1 MGRKINSILT
11 HQYTLA
17 LVYCAEIHAG
27 QRRKG
32 NATPYLAHLL
42 SVSAL
47 VLEDGGDETE
57 AIAALLHDSLEDQPD
72 RTSREEIRQR
82 FGEGAAQ
89 LVVACTDTPV
99 DYHGGPKPPWRE
111 RKEKYL
117 QHIRDGAG
125 GAQRIVLA
133 DKLHNLRT
141 MLADYRRVGE
151 DLWPVFNAGKADQL
165 WLYQTLVAAFAQA
178 GVTPRI
184 AEEVWPRANG
194 VGLVRAGLGATFMC
208 PSEAR
213 LLPPEVAFR
222 PLQGPAPE
230 SRLVV
235 GWKQPPDPPPVL
247 AAFLSVAPPPA

>member
-165 WLYQTLVAAFAQA
+165 WLYQSLVAAFAQA
-178 GVTPRI
+178 GAQGSLYDEFTRAV
-184 AEEVWPRANG
+184 AE
-194 VGLVRAGLGATFMC
+194 LVHLTSTHDFF
-208 PSEAR
+208 S
-213 LLPPEVAFR
+213 
-222 PLQGPAPE
+222 
-230 SRLVV
+230 
-235 GWKQPPDPPPVL
+235 
-247 AAFLSVAPPPA
+247 